1 MGLKLAQ
8 LEPTLYVCPP
18 TATLLSDRRKQ
29 NIMTDLISSKGRM
42 ATSGPSN
49 RELME
54 KAEERKNSAT
64 NAASSTA
71 APAVRDEFV
80 PSDVAKQAMSSEPFD
95 QAKVDAIKQAIQDG
109 QYPLDSRRIAE
120 SFLAVE
126 RMIGG

>member
-1 MGLKLAQ
+1 
-8 LEPTLYVCPP
+8 
-18 TATLLSDRRKQ
+18 
-29 NIMTDLISSKGRM
+29 M

-54 KAEERKNSAT
+54 KAEGRK
-64 NAASSTA
+64 SSTSDA
-71 APAVRDEFV
+71 APSSPAPAVSDEFV

-95 QAKVDAIKQAIQDG
+95 QAKVDSIKQAIQDG

>member
-1 MGLKLAQ
+1 
-8 LEPTLYVCPP
+8 
-18 TATLLSDRRKQ
+18 
-29 NIMTDLISSKGRM
+29 MTDLISSKGRM

-54 KAEERKNSAT
+54 KAEGRKSSAT
-64 NAASSTA
+64 DAAPS
-71 APAVRDEFV
+71 APAVSDEFV

-109 QYPLDSRRIAE
+109 QYPLDNRRIAE

>member
-1 MGLKLAQ
+1 
-8 LEPTLYVCPP
+8 
-18 TATLLSDRRKQ
+18 
-29 NIMTDLISSKGRM
+29 MTDLISSKGRL
-42 ATSGPSN
+42 APSGPSN

-54 KAEERKNSAT
+54 KADGRKSGPADS
-64 NAASSTA
+64 ASSSP
-71 APAVRDEFV
+71 APAVRDEFL
-80 PSDVAKQAMSSEPFD
+80 PSEVAKQAMSSEPFD

>member
-1 MGLKLAQ
+1 
-8 LEPTLYVCPP
+8 
-18 TATLLSDRRKQ
+18 
-29 NIMTDLISSKGRM
+29 M

-54 KAEERKNSAT
+54 KTEGRKSSASDA
-64 NAASSTA
+64 AASSTA

>member
-1 MGLKLAQ
+1 
-8 LEPTLYVCPP
+8 
-18 TATLLSDRRKQ
+18 
-29 NIMTDLISSKGRM
+29 M

-54 KAEERKNSAT
+54 KAEGRKSNPSDAT
-64 NAASSTA
+64 SSTP

>member
-1 MGLKLAQ
+1 
-8 LEPTLYVCPP
+8 
-18 TATLLSDRRKQ
+18 
-29 NIMTDLISSKGRM
+29 MTDLISSKGRM

-54 KAEERKNSAT
+54 KAEGRKSSASDAA
-64 NAASSTA
+64 AASSTP
-71 APAVRDEFV
+71 APALRDEFV

-120 SFLAVE
+120 SFMAVE

>member
-1 MGLKLAQ
+1 
-8 LEPTLYVCPP
+8 
-18 TATLLSDRRKQ
+18 
-29 NIMTDLISSKGRM
+29 MTDLISSKGRM

-54 KAEERKNSAT
+54 KAEGRK
-64 NAASSTA
+64 SSTSDA
-71 APAVRDEFV
+71 APSSPAPAVSDEFV

-95 QAKVDAIKQAIQDG
+95 KAKVDSIKQAIQDG

>member
-1 MGLKLAQ
+1 
-8 LEPTLYVCPP
+8 
-18 TATLLSDRRKQ
+18 
-29 NIMTDLISSKGRM
+29 MTDLISSKGRM
-42 ATSGPSN
+42 APSGPSN

-54 KAEERKNSAT
+54 KADGRKSSASD
-64 NAASSTA
+64 AATSA
-71 APAVRDEFV
+71 PAPAVRDEFV

>member
-1 MGLKLAQ
+1 
-8 LEPTLYVCPP
+8 
-18 TATLLSDRRKQ
+18 
-29 NIMTDLISSKGRM
+29 MTDLISSKGRM

-49 RELME
+49 RELLE
-54 KAEERKNSAT
+54 KAEGRKSSASDT
-64 NAASSTA
+64 ASSSPT
-71 APAVRDEFV
+71 PAVRDEFV

-120 SFLAVE
+120 SFMAVE

>member
-1 MGLKLAQ
+1 
-8 LEPTLYVCPP
+8 
-18 TATLLSDRRKQ
+18 
-29 NIMTDLISSKGRM
+29 MTDLISSKGRM

-54 KAEERKNSAT
+54 KAEGRKSSASD
-64 NAASSTA
+64 AASSTP

-95 QAKVDAIKQAIQDG
+95 QAKVDSIKQAIQDG

>member
-1 MGLKLAQ
+1 
-8 LEPTLYVCPP
+8 
-18 TATLLSDRRKQ
+18 
-29 NIMTDLISSKGRM
+29 MTDLISSKGRM

-54 KAEERKNSAT
+54 KAEGRK
-64 NAASSTA
+64 SSTSDA
-71 APAVRDEFV
+71 APSSPAPAVSDEFV

-95 QAKVDAIKQAIQDG
+95 QAKVDSIKQAIQDG

-120 SFLAVE
+120 SFMAVD

>member
-1 MGLKLAQ
+1 
-8 LEPTLYVCPP
+8 
-18 TATLLSDRRKQ
+18 
-29 NIMTDLISSKGRM
+29 M

-54 KAEERKNSAT
+54 KTEGRKSSASDA
-64 NAASSTA
+64 AASSTP

>member
-1 MGLKLAQ
+1 
-8 LEPTLYVCPP
+8 
-18 TATLLSDRRKQ
+18 
-29 NIMTDLISSKGRM
+29 MTDLISSKGHL

-54 KAEERKNSAT
+54 KAEARKG
-64 NAASSTA
+64 NAAEAAPSSP

-80 PSDVAKQAMSSEPFD
+80 ASEVAKRAMSSEPFD
-95 QAKVDAIKQAIQDG
+95 QAKVDSIKQAIQDG

>member
-1 MGLKLAQ
+1 
-8 LEPTLYVCPP
+8 
-18 TATLLSDRRKQ
+18 
-29 NIMTDLISSKGRM
+29 M

-54 KAEERKNSAT
+54 KTEERKSSASDA
-64 NAASSTA
+64 AASSTP

>member
-1 MGLKLAQ
+1 
-8 LEPTLYVCPP
+8 
-18 TATLLSDRRKQ
+18 
-29 NIMTDLISSKGRM
+29 MTDLISSKGRM

-54 KAEERKNSAT
+54 KAEGRKSSASE
-64 NAASSTA
+64 AASLSTP